1 VPYGDPDS
9 MEQVMGPLIS
19 KAQYERVLDYIEIGK
34 QEGARLTAG
43 GGAALAETGGYY
55 VEPTLFVDVDN
66 SMRIAQEEIFGPV
79 LVVIPFDDDD
89 DAVRIA
95 NDSRYGLGGAVQSS
109 SNERAIAVAKRIRTG
124 VVAIN
129 KSTYFAPD
137 APFGGYKESGLGRE
151 MGLEGFEEYLQTKTV
166 SYEAEEV

>member
-1 VPYGDPDS
+1 

-19 KAQYERVLDYIEIGK
+19 KTQHERVLSYIEIGK
-34 QEGARLTAG
+34 QEGARLAAG
-43 GGAALAETGGYY
+43 GGTALAGTGGYY
-55 VEPTLFVDVDN
+55 VQPTLFVDVDN

-95 NDSRYGLGGAVQSS
+95 NDSQYGLGGAVQSA
-109 SNERAIAVAKRIRTG
+109 NQQRAFEVAKRIRAG

-129 KSTYFAPD
+129 KSTYFGSD
-137 APFGGYKESGLGRE
+137 APFGGYKQSGIGRE
-151 MGLEGFEEYLQTKTV
+151 MGVEGFEEFLQTKTV
-166 SYEAEEV
+166 SLEA